1 MKTINS
7 ALGLAITFITL
18 LYGCSGNIKRGNSE
32 ISREDELTGYFAGM
46 QDVCMDSLEPLC
58 GVVPDSTFHVEIDV
72 KDLYLVDAA
81 TLFKAERVVKL
92 ETNRECLI
100 GEIDKIVY
108 ADSIFFIL
116 DRDLAKA
123 VYAFD
128 NNGRFISQIGYAG
141 RGPEEYIEP
150 TDIFYDEEHKYLTVW
165 DQFSHR
171 FVAYTADGQFIDD
184 MSIPLRFLHCE
195 KVPADSTLWCSIMW
209 NNSIQQLN
217 GYQLAKIDYKANSV
231 INKSDYNPLVMNY
244 IPEGSNMRVLNNKVF
259 YHPQFNDTIFSLF
272 RNTIAPEYI
281 FSFKNVENLP
291 DNLMEICNGDYEKF
305 MELYREAGVGY
316 FENDF
321 LVTEKNLYAEISV
334 ANQVITIRY
343 NKETGKVSVML
354 PQIYA
359 APFSENL
366 TQVCNLVWGT
376 LNSTT
381 YSEGVLISPINCS
394 LLKYLSSEEREYFE
408 LLDID
413 EDDNPVIF
421 FFKEI

>member
-1 MKTINS
+1 
-7 ALGLAITFITL
+7 
-18 LYGCSGNIKRGNSE
+18 
-32 ISREDELTGYFAGM
+32 
-46 QDVCMDSLEPLC
+46 
-58 GVVPDSTFHVEIDV
+58 
-72 KDLYLVDAA
+72 
-81 TLFKAERVVKL
+81 
-92 ETNRECLI
+92 
-100 GEIDKIVY
+100 
-108 ADSIFFIL
+108 
-116 DRDLAKA
+116 
-123 VYAFD
+123 
-128 NNGRFISQIGYAG
+128 
-141 RGPEEYIEP
+141 
-150 TDIFYDEEHKYLTVW
+150 
-165 DQFSHR
+165 
-171 FVAYTADGQFIDD
+171 
-184 MSIPLRFLHCE
+184 
-195 KVPADSTLWCSIMW
+195 
-209 NNSIQQLN
+209 
-217 GYQLAKIDYKANSV
+217 
-231 INKSDYNPLVMNY
+231 
-244 IPEGSNMRVLNNKVF
+244 
-259 YHPQFNDTIFSLF
+259 
-272 RNTIAPEYI
+272 
-281 FSFKNVENLP
+281 
-291 DNLMEICNGDYEKF
+291 MEICNGDYEKF

-334 ANQVITIRY
+334 SNQVITIRY